1 MQALVCCFGGERERE
16 REREREKILVALEEI
31 CEVKTSFYFGKN
43 TILVPTFWGHS

>member
-16 REREREKILVALEEI
+16 REREREQILVALEEI
-31 CEVKTSFYFGKN
+31 CEVRTSFYFGKN

>member
-1 MQALVCCFGGERERE
+1 MQALVCCFGGERE